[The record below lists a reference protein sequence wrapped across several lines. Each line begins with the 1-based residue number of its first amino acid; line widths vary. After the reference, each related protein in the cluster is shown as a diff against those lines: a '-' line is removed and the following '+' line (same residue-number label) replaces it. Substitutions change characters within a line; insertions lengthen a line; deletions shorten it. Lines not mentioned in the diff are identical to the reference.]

1 MQDKLDKENKMGH
14 HAYAAVYPMAGRR
27 RDMSIHGHVAIME
40 IPADGDIRF
49 GSRPL
54 ASFIRSAGAA
64 SPGLGRPDSKGVLR
78 VFRPDSDADW
88 LSRTEIAELEKLAR
102 KLLEATRRMDA
113 FDQPAAAGTSPRL
126 RQDRSPQAVRYFELF
141 ADQAVQ
147 EVRATE
153 LAERASRMLKR
164 ADQAGSSS
172 GVLFEIEQ
180 YDPSATLRSLF
191 EGFSRSFRAATATE
205 AETSPVAISAP
216 ARTPVQASAA
226 LRDQLLGLGWPTSA
240 EVGESHGSKAG
251 NKGQWAKDRR
261 DRGELF
267 GVWSANERTFR
278 HPTFQFDETG
288 AIRPFVKELLAALSA
303 NPDFTPE
310 ADKGGWR
317 RAFWLHGPTLALAG
331 ANGAAR
337 APADVFA
344 TEPAAVIE
352 AARAMMGADTH
363 DAW

>member
-1 MQDKLDKENKMGH
+1 MGH
-14 HAYAAVYPMAGRR
+14 HAYKAMHPMVGRR
-27 RDMSIHGHVAIME
+27 GDMSIHGHVAIME
-40 IPADGDIRF
+40 IPADGDVRF

-54 ASFIRSAGAA
+54 TSFIRSPEVA
-64 SPGLGRPDSKGVLR
+64 SPGIARHDYKGVLR

-88 LSRTEIAELEKLAR
+88 LTKTEIAELESLAR
-102 KLLEATRRMDA
+102 KLLDASRRFGGLEQLM
-113 FDQPAAAGTSPRL
+113 PARKSSKGH
-126 RQDRSPQAVRYFELF
+126 QDKSHQGVRYFELF
-141 ADQAVQ
+141 ADHGVQ

-153 LAERASRMLKR
+153 VAERASRMLKR
-164 ADQAGSSS
+164 AEQPGSSS

-180 YDPSATLRSLF
+180 YDPSATLHTLF
-191 EGFSRSFRAATATE
+191 EGFSRSFRASIATE
-205 AETSPVAISAP
+205 VEIDPVVMATP
-216 ARTPVQASAA
+216 ARTPAQASAA
-226 LRDQLLGLGWPTSA
+226 LRDELLGLGWPTSA

-278 HPTFQFDETG
+278 HPSFQFDETG
-288 AIRPFVKELLAALSA
+288 AIRPYVKELISALSA

-317 RAFWLHGPTLALAG
+317 RAFWLHGSTLALAG
-331 ANGAAR
+331 PDGAAR
-337 APADVFA
+337 APADVFV
-344 TEPAAVIE
+344 TEPTAVIE
-352 AARAMMGADTH
+352 AARAMAEADTN

>member
-1 MQDKLDKENKMGH
+1 MQDKLDKEDKMGH
-14 HAYAAVYPMAGRR
+14 HAYAAMYPVAGRR
-27 RDMSIHGHVAIME
+27 GDMSIHGHVAIME
-40 IPADGDIRF
+40 IPADGDVRF

-54 ASFIRSAGAA
+54 TSFIRSPGVASAGIAK
-64 SPGLGRPDSKGVLR
+64 LGYKGVLR

-88 LSRTEIAELEKLAR
+88 LTRTEIAELESLAR
-102 KLLEATRRMDA
+102 KLLEATRRMGA
-113 FDQPAAAGTSPRL
+113 FDQLAPARTLPRL
-126 RQDRSPQAVRYFELF
+126 RQDKSPQAVRYFELF
-141 ADQAVQ
+141 ADHAVQ

-180 YDPSATLRSLF
+180 YDPGATLDSLF
-191 EGFSRSFRAATATE
+191 EGFSRSFRAAIATE
-205 AETSPVAISAP
+205 VDIGPVVIAAP
-216 ARTPVQASAA
+216 ARTPAQASAA
-226 LRDQLLGLGWPTSA
+226 LRDELLGLGWPTSA

-278 HPTFQFDETG
+278 HPAFQFDETG
-288 AIRPFVKELLAALSA
+288 AIRPLVKELMLALSQ

-310 ADKGGWR
+310 TDKGGWR

-352 AARAMMGADTH
+352 AARAMTEADTH

>member
-14 HAYAAVYPMAGRR
+14 HAYKAMYPMAGRR
-27 RDMSIHGHVAIME
+27 GDMSIHGHVAIME
-40 IPADGDIRF
+40 IPADGDVRF

-54 ASFIRSAGAA
+54 TSFIRSPEVA
-64 SPGLGRPDSKGVLR
+64 SPGLAKHDYKGVLR

-88 LSRTEIAELEKLAR
+88 LTKTEIAELENLAR
-102 KLLEATRRMDA
+102 KLLEASRRMGGL
-113 FDQPAAAGTSPRL
+113 DQLVPARKTSTSHKNKSH
-126 RQDRSPQAVRYFELF
+126 QGVRYFELF
-141 ADQAVQ
+141 ADHGVQ

-153 LAERASRMLKR
+153 VAERASRMLKR
-164 ADQAGSSS
+164 ADQPASS

-180 YDPSATLRSLF
+180 YDPSVTLHSLF
-191 EGFSRSFRAATATE
+191 EGFSRSFRAAIATDVE
-205 AETSPVAISAP
+205 IDPVVMAAP
-216 ARTPVQASAA
+216 TRTPAQASAA
-226 LRDQLLGLGWPTSA
+226 LRDELLGLGWPTSA

-267 GVWSANERTFR
+267 GVWSASERTFR
-278 HPTFQFDETG
+278 HPAFQFDETG
-288 AIRPFVKELLAALSA
+288 AIRPYVKDLISALSTH
-303 NPDFTPE
+303 PDFTPA

-317 RAFWLHGPTLALAG
+317 RAFWLHGPTLALAD

-344 TEPAAVIE
+344 AEPAAVIE
-352 AARAMMGADTH
+352 AARAMAEADTN